1 MATPARRLTHQQ
13 RDDLVDHLRAALS
26 RAQEDRPLRMSLI
39 VTAEGA
45 PEPEWAGYEREV
57 MLAAVNN
64 ARAVLG
70 LAPVELAA
78 VEQIERGVVGS
89 ADYTLKFA
97 LRCCDLVLDGGRS
110 R

>member
-13 RDDLVDHLRAALS
+13 RDDLIDHLRAALS
-26 RAQEDRPLRMSLI
+26 RAQEDRPLRMSPVLT
-39 VTAEGA
+39 VAGGT
-45 PEPEWAGYEREV
+45 EPGWVGYEREV

-70 LAPVELAA
+70 LAPVGLAA
-78 VEQIERGVVGS
+78 VEEIERGVVGS

-97 LRCCDLVLDGGRS
+97 LRCCDLVLDGNAR
-110 R
+110 